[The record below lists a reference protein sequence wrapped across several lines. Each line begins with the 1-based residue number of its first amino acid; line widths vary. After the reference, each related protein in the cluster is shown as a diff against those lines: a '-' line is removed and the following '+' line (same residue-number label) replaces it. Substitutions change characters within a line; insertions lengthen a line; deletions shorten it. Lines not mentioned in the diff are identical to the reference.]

1 MNFPTIVF
9 PAAPAPAP
17 AKAPASTIAGVA
29 TGAPGTMDMWEYF
42 VDHIDEFPVAKSIVD
57 HFEANPKDLLNPR
70 MEVDVYALYLR
81 AKVTLKRDQVA
92 FAAAQAAVTAAQA
105 AATKAREESRG
116 FRGAAR
122 AVSRY
127 FNALKLAILAQPLVV
142 AMAAVSAAYCLA
154 R

>member
-1 MNFPTIVF
+1 MNFPEIVD
-9 PAAPAPAP
+9 PASLAS

-29 TGAPGTMDMWEYF
+29 AGDPGTMDMWEYF

-57 HFEANPKDLLNPR
+57 HFEANPRDLVNPKI
-70 MEVDVYALYLR
+70 EVDVYALYLR

-92 FAAAQAAVTAAQA
+92 FAATQAAVTAAQA

-116 FRGAAR
+116 LRGAAR

-127 FNALKLAILAQPLVV
+127 CNALRLALLAEPLVV
-142 AMAAVSAAYCLA
+142 AMAVASAAYCLT